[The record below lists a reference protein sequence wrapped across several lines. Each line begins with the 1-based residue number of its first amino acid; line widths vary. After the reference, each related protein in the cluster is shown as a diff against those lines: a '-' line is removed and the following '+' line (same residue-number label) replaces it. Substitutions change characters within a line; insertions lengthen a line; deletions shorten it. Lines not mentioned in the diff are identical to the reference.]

1 MNLFTRSMS
10 HGVSEFF
17 GVSGAAD
24 VDLVRDKWR
33 ARSHHLHH
41 NTLIGGRKDGAETDD
56 RSHATASRVSSHQL
70 TTDDQRDSF
79 GSPQL
84 RWSRKLPFDP
94 LNSMHRLVSV
104 TFQQILSC

>member
-24 VDLVRDKWR
+24 VDQVRDKWR
-33 ARSHHLHH
+33 ARSRHLHH

-56 RSHATASRVSSHQL
+56 RSHATVSRVFSNQM

-84 RWSRKLPFDP
+84 RWSRKLPFDQ
-94 LNSMHRLVSV
+94 LNSMQRLMSLQFSV
-104 TFQQILSC
+104 VKNH